1 MVDAI
6 GWCKLGEL
14 SVLVRIELLGRVG
27 TANIKE
33 ILIACQI
40 AASKLAHDFF
50 SFLIGQLKLA
60 NEAEKEVI

>member
-27 TANIKE
+27 AANIKG
-33 ILIACQI
+33 IIIAYRI
-40 AASKLAHDFF
+40 AAGKLARTFF
-50 SFLIGQLKLA
+50 SFLIGQLNRA
-60 NEAEKEVI
+60 NEA